1 MRFDTPVYFLTET
14 EGTYDASTGDYD
26 DPVTT
31 EQEVYAD
38 ITNTGTQTLNL
49 MYGNIKESSLTVRTR
64 EFFSGQRMRIGGKI
78 YRVDSRRKLKDL
90 TTYIVS
96 EVQ

>member
-14 EGTYDASTGDYD
+14 EGAYDASTGDYS

-38 ITNTGTQTLNL
+38 ITNTGTQTLSL
-49 MYGNIKESSLTVRTR
+49 LYGNIKENSLTVRTR
-64 EFFSGQRMRIGGKI
+64 EFFNGQRMRIGSKI
-78 YRVDSRRKLKDL
+78 YRVDKRRKLHDL